1 MNYPLL
7 TAVAAACVAI
17 AGCNSEDVE
26 NTPIDDID
34 EVVAED
40 DEGYPVAGELSPEQQ
55 ANFDAFDR
63 DATVEEYDTNQAAL
77 TVTESTKSDEGG
89 VTSDSTGTANS
100 SDDAS
105 ANSVTAQPSTS
116 VEPLRA
122 RSAMDF
128 AFLDRNGDGQLSV
141 AEYAIWAVRS
151 NPREL
156 KENDETR
163 PFTSP
168 DQINEAG
175 ETFFYFDKDGNT
187 YLSPDEFGAARAS
200 ARTPG

>member
-1 MNYPLL
+1 MKNLL
-7 TAVAAACVAI
+7 LATVAAACVAV
-17 AGCNSEDVE
+17 AGCSSEDVE

-40 DEGYPVAGELSPEQQ
+40 VEGYPVAGELSTEQQ
-55 ANFDAFDR
+55 ANFDALDR
-63 DATVEEYDTNQAAL
+63 DAAVEEYDTNQAAL
-77 TVTESTKSDEGG
+77 TVTESKESDAGG
-89 VTSDSTGTANS
+89 VTSDAAGTANS
-100 SDDAS
+100 SDDTPVD
-105 ANSVTAQPSTS
+105 SVTAEESS
-116 VEPLRA
+116 NIEPLRA

-151 NPREL
+151 NPRKP

-175 ETFFYFDKDGNT
+175 KTFFYFDKDGDT
-187 YLSPDEFGAARAS
+187 YLSEDEFGAARSS
-200 ARTPG
+200 ARTP

>member
-1 MNYPLL
+1 MKYPFL
-7 TAVAAACVAI
+7 TTVAATCVAVS
-17 AGCNSEDVE
+17 GCNSEDVE

-34 EVVAED
+34 EVVVED
-40 DEGYPVAGELSPEQQ
+40 DDGYPVAGELTTEQQ
-55 ANFDAFDR
+55 ANFDAMDR
-63 DATVEEYDTNQAAL
+63 DAAAEEYDANQAAL
-77 TVTESTKSDEGG
+77 AVTGSTESDAGG
-89 VTSDSTGTANS
+89 VASDATRSDTSSNDGLGNS
-100 SDDAS
+100 MTTQQGS
-105 ANSVTAQPSTS
+105 N

-122 RSAMDF
+122 RRAMDF

-151 NPREL
+151 NPREP

-168 DQINEAG
+168 DQINKAG

-187 YLSPDEFGAARAS
+187 YLSPDEFRAARAS

>member
-34 EVVAED
+34 EVIAED

-63 DATVEEYDTNQAAL
+63 DATVEEYDTNQATLAV
-77 TVTESTKSDEGG
+77 TDSTESDAGG
-89 VTSDSTGTANS
+89 VAS
-100 SDDAS
+100 DAS
-105 ANSVTAQPSTS
+105 RNDTSSNDGPGNSVTAKPSS
-116 VEPLRA
+116 NVEPLRA

-151 NPREL
+151 NPREP

-175 ETFFYFDKDGNT
+175 ETFFYFDEDGNT